1 MAYQPSDSR
10 GIGDFVLQQP
20 GVRFWRWEETD
31 YYPNGTTVA
40 NGEADADAS
49 LVGAAAVEGSEKR
62 VTPSSSAGGRQNKK
76 ASTTRTT
83 EKATAT
89 KKQKKMK
96 TKKKKSKKT
105 MKRTA
110 DGL

>member
-20 GVRFWRWEETD
+20 SVRFWRWEETD

-49 LVGAAAVEGSEKR
+49 LVGAAVEGSEKR

-89 KKQKKMK
+89 KKKKK
-96 TKKKKSKKT
+96 TKTKTKKSKKT